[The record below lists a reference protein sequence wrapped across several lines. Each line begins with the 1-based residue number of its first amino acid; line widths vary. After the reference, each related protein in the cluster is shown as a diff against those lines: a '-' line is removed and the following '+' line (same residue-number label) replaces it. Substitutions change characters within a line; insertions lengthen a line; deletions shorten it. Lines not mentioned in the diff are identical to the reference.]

1 MNYNFDRFSK
11 KSASSK
17 KLTMVTCYDT
27 WSAKILDNTNVD
39 AVLVGDSLAMVM
51 HGFPNTLHATVEM
64 MALHTAAVARG
75 ITKKIIV
82 ADMPFMS
89 TRGSLD
95 QTIIAAQKLMTAGAH
110 AIKIEGADGHEK
122 LIEHLVKSGIPVM
135 GHLGLT
141 PQSVFTLGGFK
152 VQGRTDKQVEALM
165 KDAKTLEDAGCFSLV
180 LECVPN
186 AVGRDVTNRLSISTI
201 GIGAG
206 PETSGQVLVLQD
218 LLGLNGEFK
227 PKFLRKFAPG
237 ESIINEAINNFC
249 SQVSTSDFPT
259 AQESYE

>member
-1 MNYNFDRFSK
+1 MYNFERFAKKNAASK
-11 KSASSK
+11 KI
-17 KLTMVTCYDT
+17 TMVTCYDT
-27 WSAKILDNTNVD
+27 WSAKIIDNTNVD
-39 AVLVGDSLAMVM
+39 SVLVGDSLAMVM
-51 HGFPNTLHATVEM
+51 HGFPNTLHATVTM
-64 MALHTAAVARG
+64 MAMHTAAVARG
-75 ITKKIIV
+75 ITKKVIV

-95 QTIIAAQKLMTAGAH
+95 QAVAAAQALMTAGAH

-122 LIEHLVKSGIPVM
+122 LIEHLVNSGIPVM

-165 KDAKTLEDAGCFSLV
+165 KDAKTLENSGCFSLV

-186 AVGRDVTNRLSISTI
+186 TVGREVTNSLSISTI

-206 PETSGQVLVLQD
+206 PDTSGQVLVLQD

-249 SQVSTSDFPT
+249 SQVNDRQFPN
-259 AQESYE
+259 ALESYE